1 MKFKSILGKRFWLLY
16 MVVFTLP
23 MYMRLNNYLLGAFII
38 AGLLHLFF
46 NIKKINIGALK
57 EGWPILGFFIL
68 GIMGSFYGTTF
79 LNGFKLL
86 EKYWA
91 FLLLPLI
98 MLTDKIEYRKRRED
112 IFLSLVLGSAAT
124 LIICYGNLI
133 YEMVSRNE
141 PISYFFRWRHL
152 GHQFTEVADTHP
164 TYLGV
169 FIVVSIV
176 FMVKSKR
183 LGNAIKFPLILFFLF
198 GLFQLASRIALFL
211 AIFFLIILLINRTK
225 RQWGLLVFLTLGIIT
240 GIIVLKKMGSQYVKD
255 RLFTVESVLNDKRFQ
270 RWEASYEIFKENP
283 FFGVGFSQIESIRHD
298 KYMEYGF
305 EIAARQD
312 LNAHNQFLEFLSR
325 NGVIGGFVY
334 ACSIIFLLLLSI
346 YKKDYLFTYLFLIFI
361 MANLTESMLVRIKGI
376 EYFAIFASL
385 FLCDNFTSKTNNK
398 ITPS

>member
-1 MKFKSILGKRFWLLY
+1 MIFMKFKAILGKRFWLLY

-23 MYMRLNNYLLGAFII
+23 MYMRLNNYLLGAYII
-38 AGLLHLFF
+38 VGLLHLFF
-46 NIKKINIGALK
+46 RIKKINIRTLK
-57 EGWPILGFFIL
+57 AGWPIFGFFIL

-91 FLLLPLI
+91 FLLLPLL
-98 MLTDKIEYRKRRED
+98 MLTDKNEYSKRRDD

-152 GHQFTEVADTHP
+152 GHQFTEIADTHP

-169 FIVVSIV
+169 FVVISIV
-176 FMVKSKR
+176 FMFTSNKM
-183 LGNAIKFPLILFFLF
+183 GNAIKLPLILFFLF

-211 AIFFLIILLINRTK
+211 AILFLMLLVFNRTK
-225 RQWGLLVFLTLGIIT
+225 KQWALLVFLSLGIVV
-240 GIIVLKKMGSQYVKD
+240 GILVFKKMGSKYVKD
-255 RLFTVESVLNDKRFQ
+255 RLFTVESALNDKRFQ
-270 RWEASYEIFKENP
+270 RWDASYEIFKENP

-305 EIAARQD
+305 EVAARQD

-325 NGVIGGFVY
+325 NGVVGGFVY
-334 ACSIIFLLLLSI
+334 VCSLGFLLLLSM
-346 YKKDYLFTYLFLIFI
+346 YRRDYLFSLIFFVFI
-361 MANLTESMLVRIKGI
+361 MANVSESMLVRIKGI
-376 EYFAIFASL
+376 EFFAIFATL
-385 FLCDNFTSKTNNK
+385 FLCGFNQKTLEK
-398 ITPS
+398 E